1 MNQSSSFWEHL
12 DALRGVILRVLAGV
26 VLVSIVAFCFKD
38 ELFSILLAPKESDF
52 WTYRMLDR
60 LSALFSSEPMTADFS
75 VRLINTQ
82 LAQQFLTHMQISFYT
97 GFVVVFPY
105 MLYELFCF
113 VSPALYH
120 REKFYVKRV
129 VIGGY
134 VMFMLGVLL
143 CYYMV
148 FPFTFRFLATYQV
161 SEQVENQIVLDSYID
176 TFVMLSLM
184 MGVLFELPVLSWLFA
199 KLGLITSE
207 FLARYRKHAL
217 VGILVVTAFV
227 TPTSDVFTLLI
238 VSMPIYL
245 LYEVSIL
252 IIRK

>member
-1 MNQSSSFWEHL
+1 MNGEASFWDHI
-12 DALRGVILRVLAGV
+12 DALRVVILRVLAGV
-26 VLVSIVAFCFKD
+26 LLVGIVAFCFK
-38 ELFSILLAPKESDF
+38 EEVFSILLAPKDPGF

-60 LSALFSSEPMTADFS
+60 LSGLFSSAPEAGAFS

-82 LAQQFLTHMQISFYT
+82 LAQQFLTHIQVSFYT
-97 GFVVVFPY
+97 GFLVVFPY
-105 MLYELFCF
+105 MLYEVFCF

-120 REKFYVKRV
+120 RERVYVKRV
-129 VIGGY
+129 VLGGY
-134 VMFMLGVLL
+134 LMFMLGVLL

-161 SEQVENQIVLDSYID
+161 SAEVENQIVLDSYID

-184 MGVLFELPVLSWLFA
+184 MGILFELPVLSWLFA
-199 KLGLITSE
+199 KLGLITSV
-207 FLARYRKHAL
+207 FLAKYRKHAL
-217 VGILVVTAFV
+217 VGILMVSAFL

-238 VSMPIYL
+238 VSLPVYL

-252 IIRK
+252 ITK